1 MTELVVA
8 LLMIVQ
14 GEIQEARIQPS
25 MGKCLRKEKE
35 KLVEQKLLVEML
47 DINV

>member
-14 GEIQEARIQPS
+14 GEIKEARIQPS
-25 MGKCLRKEKE
+25 LGKCLEGKRKAGGT
-35 KLVEQKLLVEML
+35 KLLVEML
-47 DINV
+47 DMNA